1 MSKPYQYE
9 IDKMIAELTG
19 LRNRRI
25 VTSVRSQEDELD
37 SYADARKMALDA
49 QEIVAA
55 GLIGLCEIAI
65 ECAGL
70 KLGRSEREEAAIRG
84 SFRDPHLIHD
94 ALYDADEWAEE
105 YAVEEHS
112 STEAA

>member
-1 MSKPYQYE
+1 MSKPYQHE
-9 IDKMIAELTG
+9 IDKAIAELTG

-25 VTSVRSQEDELD
+25 TTSVRSQEDEIA
-37 SYADARKMALDA
+37 SYEDAKQMALDA
-49 QEIVAA
+49 QEICSAL
-55 GLIGLCEIAI
+55 LIGLCEIAV

-94 ALYDADEWAEE
+94 ALYDADEWAAE
-105 YAVEEHS
+105 YAGE
-112 STEAA
+112 TEAA

>member
-9 IDKMIAELTG
+9 IDKVIAELTG

-25 VTSVRSQEDELD
+25 TTSVRSQEDELA
-37 SYADARKMALDA
+37 SYEDAKQMAIDYH
-49 QEIVAA
+49 EIMA
-55 GLIGLCEIAI
+55 GGAIGLCEIAV

-70 KLGRSEREEAAIRG
+70 KLGRSEREEKAIRD
-84 SFRDPHLIHD
+84 SFRDPHLVHD

-105 YAVEEHS
+105 YARE
-112 STEAA
+112 TEAA